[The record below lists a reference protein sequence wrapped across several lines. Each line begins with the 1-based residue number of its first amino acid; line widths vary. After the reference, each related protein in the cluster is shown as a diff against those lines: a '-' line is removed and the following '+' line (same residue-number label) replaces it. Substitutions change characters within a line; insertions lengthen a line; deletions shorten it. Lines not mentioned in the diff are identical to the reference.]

1 MISYFL
7 IIFFIVTIIIY
18 CSFNA
23 FIKSNIVSSKNRIR
37 LKLILLI
44 FTFSILSTFL
54 YLKLSNFWIGKSTI
68 EKVTFKTNITNKEAN
83 EIQIIK
89 KIMEEL
95 NKKII
100 KDPTNLEVILQLA
113 ETKFLLGYLDDALNL
128 YKKARSISPENIEI
142 KKAETQVRV
151 ILETNKLSKET
162 LDLFNQILLVEPKN
176 LLALYILGHHA
187 FDKNNYSEA
196 YQMFKVLKGLLKEG
210 SQEYNDIEKKI
221 LEMEKRN
228 EKHNK

>member
-7 IIFFIVTIIIY
+7 IIFFIITIIIY
-18 CSFNA
+18 WSFNA
-23 FIKSNIVSSKNRIR
+23 FIGSSIVSSKNRVR

-44 FTFSILSTFL
+44 FILSILGTFL
-54 YLKLSNFWIGKSTI
+54 YLKLSNFWIGNSII
-68 EKVTFKTNITNKEAN
+68 EKVIFKTDITNKEAN

-89 KIMEEL
+89 QVMEEL

-113 ETKFLLGYLDDALNL
+113 ETKFLLGYLNDALNL

-142 KKAETQVRV
+142 IKAETKVRV
-151 ILETNKLSKET
+151 ILENKKLSEES

-176 LLALYILGHHA
+176 LLALYILGNHA
-187 FDKNNYSEA
+187 FEKNNYG
-196 YQMFKVLKGLLKEG
+196 K
-210 SQEYNDIEKKI
+210 
-221 LEMEKRN
+221 LE
-228 EKHNK
+228 